1 MGFVVVGDGVA
12 VFALPG
18 DFALQNTQ
26 LNRQKFVKSQSR
38 TRRHN
43 VFGSAGEV
51 DGGDGAGQ
59 INQPRP
65 LTHLGRQGVGD
76 FAGVTVDHLFDE
88 GAGAPLGQALGQG
101 VDGHQAPHVDHFV
114 GAEGLEGLPIGAVH
128 LALAGI

>member
-1 MGFVVVGDGVA
+1 MRFVVVGDGVA
-12 VFALPG
+12 VFVLPG

-43 VFGSAGEV
+43 VFAGAGEV

-59 INQPRP
+59 INQPGS
-65 LTHLGRQGVGD
+65 LTYLGWQRVGD
-76 FAGVTVDHLFDE
+76 FAGVAVNHLLDE
-88 GAGAPLGQALGQG
+88 GAGAPFGQAFGQG

-114 GAEGLEGLPIGAVH
+114 GTEGLEGLPIGAVH
-128 LALAGI
+128 LALASI